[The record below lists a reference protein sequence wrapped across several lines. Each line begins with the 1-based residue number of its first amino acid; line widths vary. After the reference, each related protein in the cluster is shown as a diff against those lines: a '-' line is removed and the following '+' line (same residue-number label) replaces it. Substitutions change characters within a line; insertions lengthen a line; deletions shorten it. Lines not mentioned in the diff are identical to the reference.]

1 MKNIKLMLLA
11 GVISLTL
18 LSMTGCKKLLGLER
32 QKDWHFQPDVL
43 DPHINKS
50 AWQFLK
56 ERALGTDPNDT
67 IFKRMYEGILYSG
80 IDTGLYLQEN
90 KTFIFLHN
98 DAIYRLNKGKI
109 TNDCY
114 FGYHLTGNP
123 AKTGM
128 KWEDYPRD
136 SVKNWL
142 LYLIAD
148 GEYTFGTVGPTPV
161 ETKTMLPE
169 GADPN
174 NPASTIFFSIV
185 NDQNMKFRINDFIG
199 SGLST
204 QARTAGIIA
213 TNGPVH
219 VVDRVVGFV
228 KTN

>member
-1 MKNIKLMLLA
+1 MKNIKLVLLTGA
-11 GVISLTL
+11 VLLTL
-18 LSMTGCKKLLGLER
+18 ISMTGCKKLLGLER
-32 QKDWHFQPDVL
+32 QKDWHFQPQVL
-43 DPHINKS
+43 DPHINMT

-56 ERALGTDPNDT
+56 ERALGVDPNDT
-67 IFKRMYEGILYSG
+67 IFKMMYEGILYSG
-80 IDTGLYLQEN
+80 IDTNLYLQKN

-98 DAIYRLNKGKI
+98 DAIFRLNKGKI

-114 FGYHLTGNP
+114 FGYHLIGDP
-123 AKTGM
+123 ATTAT
-128 KWEDYPRD
+128 KWEDYPKD

-148 GEYTFGTVGPTPV
+148 GDYTFGTVGPTPV

-174 NPASTIFFSIV
+174 NPGSIIYFSIV

-199 SGLST
+199 SGRNT

-219 VVDRVVGFV
+219 VVDRVVDYIEAD
-228 KTN
+228 